1 MKQKLKQLVD
11 ISGNKLLGNPD
22 QISGNIQEI
31 QMGPEFTF
39 SGNTMSLSIDLNDLD
54 NISTTLSVSKDESDS
69 GKILFY
75 DYDLDKWTTDDS
87 VTHGNVVINAK
98 KSTSGTISKGKPVY
112 LVGIDNDIHTIE
124 EANATSSSTMPVIG
138 FTTES
143 IDDTNVKYII
153 TFGKLIGVDTST
165 YSVGDMLYMD
175 VTNGG
180 LTSTRPTGGGSNIQQ
195 IAKVLKS
202 DVTDGQLFVF
212 NSSSVLGLPNLGT
225 DKIWVGDVNGIPQE
239 VDKSTLGGGGVPTL
253 NNGQLFVG
261 DNTNNAQSVDMS
273 GDVNIDNTGSTTI
286 QPDSV
291 TYDKM
296 QDVSQASILG
306 NETGSGTIQEIPII
320 EQYLSTGSLTSLL
333 DDVSNWDVNN
343 DYVGTTITGTYQ
355 GQSHYNGSYWFTA
368 VDDDVWIRL
377 SEIPIIEQ
385 YLSTGSSTSLLEDVS
400 NWDVN
405 GDYIG
410 TTITGTY
417 QGQSHYNGN
426 YLFTAVADNVWIRL
440 IRG

>member
-1 MKQKLKQLVD
+1 VKQKLKQLEN

-22 QISGNIQEI
+22 SNSGNIREVEI
-31 QMGPEFTF
+31 GTGLTF
-39 SGNTMSLSIDLNDLD
+39 SN
-54 NISTTLSVSKDESDS
+54 NIISSTSTLS
-69 GKILFY
+69 
-75 DYDLDKWTTDDS
+75 
-87 VTHGNVVINAK
+87 
-98 KSTSGTISKGKPVY
+98 
-112 LVGIDNDIHTIE
+112 
-124 EANATSSSTMPVIG
+124 
-138 FTTES
+138 
-143 IDDTNVKYII
+143 
-153 TFGKLIGVDTST
+153 
-165 YSVGDMLYMD
+165 
-175 VTNGG
+175 
-180 LTSTRPTGGGSNIQQ
+180 
-195 IAKVLKS
+195 
-202 DVTDGQLFVF
+202 
-212 NSSSVLGLPNLGT
+212 NLGT
-225 DKIWVGDVNGIPQE
+225 DKIWVGDVNGAPQE
-239 VDKSTLGGGGVPTL
+239 VDKSTLGGVPTL
-253 NNGQLFVG
+253 NDAQLFVG

-273 GDVNIDNTGSTTI
+273 GDVNIDNTGITTI

-306 NETGSGTIQEIPII
+306 NETGSGAIQEIPIVD
-320 EQYLSTGSLTSLL
+320 QYLPTGPLTTLL
-333 DDVSNWDVNN
+333 DDVSNWNANN

-385 YLSTGSSTSLLEDVS
+385 YLSNVVSTSLLEDIS

-426 YLFTAVADNVWIRL
+426 YWFTAVADNVWIRL